1 MKLTRIASV
10 VALVSAVAAGSARAD
25 YKDFINLC
33 SVGGM
38 RTCASFQIY
47 TTLLSGGGT
56 SVIIRVRNLQGG
68 TNTTDNTGGSL
79 ITRIGLV
86 APQITGASGL
96 TVSAVGAAVT
106 GSPAGYWGMSSPGS
120 LGGQIELT
128 AGIASGTLNG
138 GIRGCTNPFSGA
150 IPNMFRTCNSVQTNG
165 WVQFAFSTTND
176 WSANDAEV
184 AFLSQDYRNF
194 QGASGECDSVLG
206 GARPDCTQV
215 TPEPITMVLLGTG
228 LAGVGGAGFFRRRK
242 GTDVENG

>member
-25 YKDFINLC
+25 YKEFINLC

-38 RTCASFQIY
+38 RSCASFQIY

-56 SVIIRVRNLQGG
+56 SVILRVRNLQGG
-68 TNTTDNTGGSL
+68 TNTIDNTGGSL

-86 APQITGASGL
+86 APAIVGASGL
-96 TVSAVGAAVT
+96 TVSASGAGVT
-106 GSPAGYWGMSSPGS
+106 GSPAGFWGMSNPGG

-128 AGIASGTLNG
+128 AGIAPGTFDG
-138 GIRGCTNPFSGA
+138 GIRGCSNPFSGA
-150 IPNMFRTCNSVQTNG
+150 PLNMYRTCNVNQVNG
-165 WVQFAFSTTND
+165 WVEFTFSTTND
-176 WSANDAEV
+176 WSANNAEV
-184 AFLSQDYRNF
+184 AFLSQDYRNY

-206 GARPDCTQV
+206 GVRPDCTQV

-228 LAGVGGAGFFRRRK
+228 LAGVGGAGFLRRRK